1 MAATS
6 HKMLSNSQL
15 GIVLDATIIMKSH
28 QIYQAA
34 PKDGTPLVKSNFMK
48 LFESA
53 PEEGTYYPIK
63 GHFNYNGLET
73 HHNTILAIIVNFEK
87 AYKQVVYTQKYNL
100 SHSFG
105 DQHS

>member
-1 MAATS
+1 
-6 HKMLSNSQL
+6 MLSNSQL

-73 HHNTILAIIVNFEK
+73 RHNTILS
-87 AYKQVVYTQKYNL
+87 YN
-100 SHSFG
+100 SEFRESI
-105 DQHS
+105 